1 MESYKQKI
9 KKMRIIAGKYKKI
22 NLNQT
27 IDKSIRPLKD
37 SAKEGIFNVLTHSAK
52 LLFNFQDSKVL
63 DLFSGTGSFGLECI
77 SRGSANVTFVE
88 KNPMALKNLHAN
100 IKKLK
105 VEKMSDVYQD
115 DVFHLL
121 KNKNFL
127 KKKTNLIYLDPP
139 FKEDKILEIFKCL
152 IRQNNFSS
160 KILIVLHRN
169 KADNTS
175 FDYYKCIE
183 TKTYGNSKIFFGS
196 ILSL

>member
-1 MESYKQKI
+1 
-9 KKMRIIAGKYKKI
+9 MRIIAGRYKKV

-37 SAKEGIFNVLTHSAK
+37 SAKEGIFNVLTHSTK
-52 LLFNFQDSKVL
+52 LMFDFKNSKIL

-77 SRGSANVTFVE
+77 SRGSSNVTFVE

-105 VEKMSDVYQD
+105 VEKISDVYQD

-127 KKKTNLIYLDPP
+127 KKKTDLIYLDPP
-139 FKEDKILEIFKCL
+139 FKEDKILEIFQCL

-160 KILIVLHRN
+160 KTLIVFHRN
-169 KADNTS
+169 KADSIS
-175 FDYYKCIE
+175 FYSYKCIE
-183 TKTYGNSKIFFGS
+183 TKIYGNSKILFGN

>member
-1 MESYKQKI
+1 
-9 KKMRIIAGKYKKI
+9 MRIIAGRYKKI

-27 IDKSIRPLKD
+27 INKSIRPLKD
-37 SAKEGIFNVLTHSAK
+37 STKEGIFNVLTHSTK
-52 LLFNFQDSKVL
+52 LMFDLKNSKIL

-77 SRGSANVTFVE
+77 SRGSTNVTFVE
-88 KNPMALKNLHAN
+88 KNSVALKNLHAN

-105 VEKMSDVYQD
+105 VEKISNVFQD
-115 DVFHLL
+115 DVFRLL
-121 KNKNFL
+121 RNRNFL
-127 KKKTNLIYLDPP
+127 KKNTNLIYLDPP

-175 FDYYKCIE
+175 FDSYKCIE

>member
-9 KKMRIIAGKYKKI
+9 KKIRIIAGKYKKI
-22 NLNQT
+22 NLDQT

-37 SAKEGIFNVLTHSAK
+37 SAKEGIFNVLTHSVR
-52 LLFNFQDSKVL
+52 LMFNFQDSKVL

-88 KNPMALKNLHAN
+88 KNPVALKNLHAN

-105 VEKMSDVYQD
+105 VEKISNVFQD

-121 KNKNFL
+121 GNRNFL
-127 KKKTNLIYLDPP
+127 KKNTSLIYLDPP

-160 KILIVLHRN
+160 KTLIVFHRN
-169 KADNTS
+169 KADSIS
-175 FDYYKCIE
+175 FNSYKCIE
-183 TKTYGNSKIFFGS
+183 TKIYGNSKILFGN

>member
-1 MESYKQKI
+1 
-9 KKMRIIAGKYKKI
+9 MRIISGKYKKI
-22 NLNQT
+22 TLNQT

-52 LLFNFQDSKVL
+52 LMFNFQGSKIL

-77 SRGSANVTFVE
+77 SRGSENVTFVE
-88 KNPMALKNLHAN
+88 KNSIALKNLYTN

-105 VEKMSDVYQD
+105 VENISDVYQD

-127 KKKTNLIYLDPP
+127 KKKTSLIYLDPP
-139 FKEDKILEIFKCL
+139 FKEEKILKIFQCL
-152 IRQNNFSS
+152 IKQNNFSS

-169 KADNTS
+169 KADNTY
-175 FDYYKCIE
+175 FDSYKCIE
-183 TKTYGNSKIFFGS
+183 KKIYGNSKILFGN

>member
-1 MESYKQKI
+1 
-9 KKMRIIAGKYKKI
+9 MRIIAGRYKKV

-37 SAKEGIFNVLTHSAK
+37 SAKEGIFNVLTHSTK
-52 LLFNFQDSKVL
+52 LMFDFKNSKIL

-88 KNPMALKNLHAN
+88 KNPIALKNLHTN

-105 VEKMSDVYQD
+105 VEKISNVFQD

-121 KNKNFL
+121 RNRNFL
-127 KKKTNLIYLDPP
+127 KKNTNLIYLDPP
-139 FKEDKILEIFKCL
+139 FKEEKILEIFEFL
-152 IRQNNFSS
+152 IQQNNFSS
-160 KILIVLHRN
+160 KTLIILHRN
-169 KADNTS
+169 KTDNTS
-175 FDYYKCIE
+175 FDSYKCIE
-183 TKTYGNSKIFFGS
+183 TKTYGNSKILFGN